1 MDFFTWRVINERADR
16 RYNLVHKLQQQLKV
30 QTKGGRNPCRQSY
43 SLQGVDFT
51 NKDGERIVGMNI
63 FVAFKDEN
71 VHGLKAE
78 KFFLKEGI
86 ALPEQVKVNDTLE
99 ISFNYK
105 GKIESI
111 TKA

>member
-1 MDFFTWRVINERADR
+1 MIEV
-16 RYNLVHKLQQQLKV
+16 VKLMQAKLL
-30 QTKGGRNPCRQSY
+30 GFM
-43 SLQGVDFT
+43 GVDFT
-51 NKDGERIVGMNI
+51 NKDGEQIVGMNI

-71 VHGLKAE
+71 VHGLRAE

-86 ALPEQVKVNDTLE
+86 SLPEQVKVNDTLE

-111 TKA
+111 TIV

>member
-1 MDFFTWRVINERADR
+1 MQA
-16 RYNLVHKLQQQLKV
+16 KLL
-30 QTKGGRNPCRQSY
+30 GFMN
-43 SLQGVDFT
+43 VDFI
-51 NKDGERIVGMNI
+51 NKNGERIVGMNI

-71 VHGLKAE
+71 VHGLKTE
-78 KFFLKEGI
+78 KFFLKESV

>member
-1 MDFFTWRVINERADR
+1 MYDR
-16 RYNLVHKLQQQLKV
+16 KVVKLMQAKLL
-30 QTKGGRNPCRQSY
+30 GFM
-43 SLQGVDFT
+43 GVDFN
-51 NKDGERIVGMNI
+51 NKDGEQIVGMNI

-71 VHGLKAE
+71 VHGLRAE

-86 ALPEQVKVNDTLE
+86 SLPEQVKVNDTLE

-111 TKA
+111 TIV

>member
-1 MDFFTWRVINERADR
+1 MQM
-16 RYNLVHKLQQQLKV
+16 KLLGKMGV
-30 QTKGGRNPCRQSY
+30 LFVNNAGEEIKG
-43 SLQGVDFT
+43 T
-51 NKDGERIVGMNI
+51 NV

-71 VHGLKAE
+71 VIGLRAE
-78 KFFLKEGI
+78 KFFLKDGI
-86 ALPEQVKVNDTLE
+86 DLPEDVKINDVLE

>member
-1 MDFFTWRVINERADR
+1 MYDR
-16 RYNLVHKLQQQLKV
+16 KVVKLMQAKLL
-30 QTKGGRNPCRQSY
+30 GFM
-43 SLQGVDFT
+43 GVDFT
-51 NKDGERIVGMNI
+51 NKDGEQIVGMNI

-71 VHGLKAE
+71 IHGLRAE

-86 ALPEQVKVNDTLE
+86 SLPEQVKVNDTLE

-111 TKA
+111 TIV